1 MENLDQLKTSKPA
14 QTKPRIL
21 TGIKATGVHIGN
33 WVGAIEP
40 ALELAHDPNNE
51 SFLFIA
57 DYHALNSSPK
67 PEVLKQNTYEI
78 AATWLAL
85 GLDTKK
91 TNLYRQSDIP
101 EIFELS
107 VILSALTPKGLMNR
121 AHAYKAFV
129 QDNQSKGLED
139 LDDGIN
145 MGLYTYPILM
155 TADILIF
162 NADKV
167 PVGPDNVQHLEIA
180 RDLAQKFNSQ
190 FGETFKLPQVLL
202 PKKVK
207 LLPGLDGRKMSSSYG
222 NHIPVFLD
230 EKALRKSIM
239 KIVSDSTPA
248 EEPKSTKDNL
258 LFDFYSVFASQE
270 QIKQME
276 KKYAEGIGWGFVK
289 QEIFE
294 VLNEKLTEPRRV
306 YNDLINDKSLLD
318 KILKEGSEKVRVVA
332 ASNLKTIRQK
342 IGMTR

>member
-1 MENLDQLKTSKPA
+1 MASQKK
-14 QTKPRIL
+14 RIL

-33 WVGAIEP
+33 WMGAIEP
-40 ALELAHDPNNE
+40 ALELANDPSNE

-57 DYHALNSSPK
+57 DYHALNSNPK
-67 PEVLKQNTYEI
+67 PESLKQKTYEI

-85 GLDTKK
+85 GLDPKNTF
-91 TNLYRQSDIP
+91 LYRQSDIP
-101 EIFELS
+101 EIFELT
-107 VILSALTPKGLMNR
+107 VILSSLTPKGLMNR
-121 AHAYKAFV
+121 AHAYKAIT
-129 QDNQSKGLED
+129 QDNTNKGLED
-139 LDDGIN
+139 IDDGVN

-162 NADKV
+162 NADQV

-180 RDLAQKFNSQ
+180 RDLAQKFNSMYGDQ
-190 FGETFKLPQVLL
+190 FKLPEVLL

-207 LLPGLDGRKMSSSYG
+207 LLPGLDGRKMSASYG

-230 EKALRKSIM
+230 EKSLRKSIM

-258 LFDFYSVFASQE
+258 LFDFYSVFATKD
-270 QIKQME
+270 QIQSME
-276 KKYAEGIGWGFVK
+276 KKYAAGIGWGFVK

-294 VLNEKLTEPRRV
+294 VLNDKLKGPRQI
-306 YNDLINDKSLLD
+306 YNDLMNDKTQLD
-318 KILKEGSEKVRVVA
+318 KILLNGATA
-332 ASNLKTIRQK
+332 ARELASQNLVNIRKK

>member
-1 MENLDQLKTSKPA
+1 MATQKK
-14 QTKPRIL
+14 RIL

-33 WVGAIEP
+33 WMGAIEP
-40 ALELAHDPNNE
+40 ALELANDPSNE

-57 DYHALNSSPK
+57 DYHALNSNPK
-67 PEVLKQNTYEI
+67 PESLKEKTYEI

-85 GLDTKK
+85 GLDPKNTF
-91 TNLYRQSDIP
+91 LYRQSDIP
-101 EIFELS
+101 EIFELT
-107 VILSALTPKGLMNR
+107 VILSSLTPKGLMNR
-121 AHAYKAFV
+121 AHAYKAIT
-129 QDNQSKGLED
+129 QDNTNKGLED
-139 LDDGIN
+139 IDDGVN

-162 NADKV
+162 NADQV

-180 RDLAQKFNSQ
+180 RDLAQKFNSMYGDQ
-190 FGETFKLPQVLL
+190 FKLPEVLL

-207 LLPGLDGRKMSSSYG
+207 LLPGLDGRKMSASYG

-230 EKALRKSIM
+230 EKSLRKSIM

-258 LFDFYSVFASQE
+258 LFDFYSVFATKDQIRSME
-270 QIKQME
+270 Q
-276 KKYAEGIGWGFVK
+276 KYAAGIGWGFVK

-294 VLNEKLTEPRRV
+294 VLNDKLKGPRQI
-306 YNDLINDKSLLD
+306 YNDLMNDKTQLD
-318 KILKEGSEKVRVVA
+318 KILLDGATA
-332 ASNLKTIRQK
+332 ARELASQNLVNIRKK

>member
-1 MENLDQLKTSKPA
+1 MSK
-14 QTKPRIL
+14 KRIL

-40 ALELAHDPNNE
+40 ALDLANDPSNE

-57 DYHALNSSPK
+57 DYHALNSIPN
-67 PEVLKQNTYEI
+67 PNTLKQNTYEI

-85 GLDTKK
+85 GLDPKNTR
-91 TNLYRQSDIP
+91 LYRQSDIP
-101 EIFELS
+101 EIFELT

-121 AHAYKAFV
+121 AHAYKAQV
-129 QDNQSKGLED
+129 QENAAKGSED

-155 TADILIF
+155 AADILAF
-162 NADKV
+162 NADQV
-167 PVGPDNVQHLEIA
+167 PVGPDNVQHIEIA
-180 RDLAQKFNSQ
+180 RDLAQKFNSNY
-190 FGETFKLPQVLL
+190 GETFKLPEVLL

-222 NHIPVFLD
+222 NHVPVFLD
-230 EKALRKSIM
+230 EKGLRKSIM

-248 EEPKSTKDNL
+248 DEPKSTKDNL
-258 LFDFYSVFASQE
+258 LFDFYSVFASSD
-270 QIKQME
+270 QIKDMARKYE
-276 KKYAEGIGWGFVK
+276 KGIGWGFVK

-294 VLNEKLTEPRRV
+294 VLNEKLKEPRRIFT
-306 YNDLINDKSLLD
+306 NFMNDKAQLD
-318 KILKEGSEKVRVVA
+318 KILIEGANSAREIA
-332 ASNLKTIRQK
+332 AQNLKIVRSK